1 MRQISARFLSQDERI
16 EIADLHHAGLSIRQ
30 IAHRLFLLIIT
41 MGVLAPLAM
50 AVAVRRE
57 RRWRPIAVLSLPAT
71 ALFVVFLFLP
81 WGNATFLMAI
91 ITLFAWIAAIA
102 VRLATHQR
110 SQQDQ

>member
-1 MRQISARFLSQDERI
+1 VRQISARFLSQDERI

-30 IAHRLFLLIIT
+30 IAHRLFLLLIT
-41 MGVLAPLAM
+41 MGVLAAYCGP
-50 AVAVRRE
+50 V
-57 RRWRPIAVLSLPAT
+57 SPAT
-71 ALFVVFLFLP
+71 ALFVVFLFSP

-91 ITLFAWIAAIA
+91 ITVFAWIAAIA